1 MQEPKIYPLIYWGL
15 IVAFLLLSVVTC
27 VLALL
32 FGTNVIP
39 NAIPDQTPIIGGFKG
54 MILNVFIL

>member
-1 MQEPKIYPLIYWGL
+1 
-15 IVAFLLLSVVTC
+15 
-27 VLALL
+27 LALL